1 MQNKKIKKLLIGTNN
16 RGKLKEIRDLLPK
29 YIKIFL
35 TSDFQ
40 LRSPRENGTTFKKNS
55 LIKSKYF
62 SKKTNLICLADDSG
76 LEIDILNKRPGIYSA
91 RWAGPNSDFKKA
103 INKVYRELDK
113 KDKDWKNKKIKARF
127 VCALSISYLNKK
139 IACVIGKVEGSISHK
154 PKGKNG
160 FGYDPIFIPDNYKKT
175 FGQMKSS
182 QKYKI
187 DHRYKAF
194 KKIKRFL

>member
-16 RGKLKEIRDLLPK
+16 RGKLKEIRGLLPK
-29 YIKIFL
+29 YIQIFS

-40 LRSPRENGTTFKKNS
+40 LRSPRENGKTFKKNS

-103 INKVYRELDK
+103 IKKVYRELDK

-127 VCALSISYLNKK
+127 VCALSLSYLNKK
-139 IACVIGKVEGSISHK
+139 IACVIGKVEGSISYK

-160 FGYDPIFIPDNYKKT
+160 FGYDPIFFPNNVNKT
-175 FGQMKSS
+175 FGEMRPSK
-182 QKYKI
+182 KYKL
-187 DHRYKAF
+187 DHRFNAF
-194 KKIKRFL
+194 KKIKKFL